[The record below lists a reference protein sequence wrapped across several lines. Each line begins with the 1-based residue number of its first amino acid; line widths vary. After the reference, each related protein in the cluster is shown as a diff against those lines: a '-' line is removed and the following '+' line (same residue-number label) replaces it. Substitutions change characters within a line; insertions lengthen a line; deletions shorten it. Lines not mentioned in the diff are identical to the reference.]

1 MSRFRSVRTALA
13 ASLFPVI
20 GVLVPAAT
28 PLAQTETPKMT
39 TQEQQVVDLLKAIET
54 GAAEPVGV
62 IDAASYTQHNLGVAE
77 GLAGFG
83 AALAALPPG
92 SA

>member
-1 MSRFRSVRTALA
+1 MPLTLGRRAALA
-13 ASLFPVI
+13 LASSALA
-20 GVLVPAAT
+20 LVMSPTLA
-28 PLAQTETPKMT
+28 LAQLDPKMT

-62 IDAASYTQHNLGVAE
+62 INPDSYTQHNLGAAD

-83 AALAALPPG
+83 ALLAALRQVQPR
-92 SA
+92 